1 MPTTDT
7 YAEKDSGKSNVIL
20 CRINQTGSQ
29 GIFCGFMNSVDTKL
43 TKDVLAMCIHCME
56 ARKPLFCNLTRSH
69 SKGYILQY
77 FVFCRCKF
85 GAI

>member
-7 YAEKDSGKSNVIL
+7 YAERDSGKSNVIL

-43 TKDVLAMCIHCME
+43 TKDVLAMCMQ
-56 ARKPLFCNLTRSH
+56 SH
-69 SKGYILQY
+69 
-77 FVFCRCKF
+77 
-85 GAI
+85 A